1 MDDSEPESVD
11 DRQHPQTDDEQQEQQ
26 YGSIELKNRCAI
38 GHRVKA
44 SRSVLALILDDEF
57 VFAGLQG
64 GDIVVSTALSLS
76 SPYSPHVCLEM

>member
-1 MDDSEPESVD
+1 MDDSEPESID
-11 DRQHPQTDDEQQEQQ
+11 DRQHPQTEQEELQEHQD
-26 YGSIELKNRCAI
+26 GSIDLKNKCAI

-64 GDIVVSTALSLS
+64 GDIVVSTETNLS
-76 SPYSPHVCLEM
+76 SPIPSPTNA

>member
-1 MDDSEPESVD
+1 MDDSEPESID
-11 DRQHPQTDDEQQEQQ
+11 ERQHPQTDEEQQQEQQ
-26 YGSIELKNRCAI
+26 YGSIDLKNRCAI

-64 GDIVVSTALSLS
+64 GDIVVSTARVLF
-76 SPYSPHVCLEM
+76 PHICLEI

>member
-11 DRQHPQTDDEQQEQQ
+11 DRQPQSEDGQEEEQQQLQERQD
-26 YGSIELKNRCAI
+26 GSIDPKNKCAI

-44 SRSVLALILDDEF
+44 SRSVLALILDEEF

-64 GDIVVSTALSLS
+64 GDIVVSIELGS
-76 SPYSPHVCLEM
+76 